1 MSLAIII
8 GFEETKYLVNE
19 SVGTQEVF
27 VRVFSPLDDQP
38 LPTSVDLV
46 IQTVAGN
53 ASEDLLRTV

>member
-1 MSLAIII
+1 MVS
-8 GFEETKYLVNE
+8 E

-27 VRVFSPLDDQP
+27 VRVFNPPDDQS

-53 ASEDLLRTV
+53 VSEDLLRSW

>member
-1 MSLAIII
+1 MV
-8 GFEETKYLVNE
+8 TE
-19 SVGTQEVF
+19 SDGTQEVF
-27 VRVFSPLDDQP
+27 VRVFNPPDDQP